1 MKKRQLFNE
10 LVEGMDAWGEMNAGK
25 KTLKTHRLSIARDIA
40 LSADELRQ
48 IRESL
53 QLSQA
58 LFAQYLHTGLTT
70 YQNWEQ
76 GRAKPNKQ
84 AILLI
89 KMVEKDPSLLKTLA
103 EIAL

>member
-1 MKKRQLFNE
+1 MKKRDLYSE
-10 LVEGMDAWGEMNAGK
+10 LVEGMEALAEHRQGK
-25 KTLKTHRLSIARDIA
+25 KTLKTHRLPLKAEAMLAAEA
-40 LSADELRQ
+40 LKT
-48 IRESL
+48 IRENL

-58 LFAQYLHTGLTT
+58 VFAQYLQTGLTT

-89 KMVEKDPSLLKTLA
+89 RLIDREPATLDTLA
-103 EIAL
+103 KLA

>member
-1 MKKRQLFNE
+1 MEKRDLYHE
-10 LVEGMDAWGEMNAGK
+10 LVEGFTALAEHHEGK
-25 KTLKTHRLSIARDIA
+25 KTLKTHRLAA
-40 LSADELRQ
+40 KAEVVLAPEELRT
-48 IRESL
+48 IRENL

-58 LFAQYLHTGLTT
+58 VFAQYLQTGLTT

-89 KMVEKDPSLLKTLA
+89 RLIENESTTL
-103 EIAL
+103 EILAKLA

>member
-1 MKKRQLFNE
+1 MEKRDLYAE
-10 LVEGMDAWGEMNAGK
+10 LVEGFGALAEQQQGK
-25 KTLKTHRLSIARDIA
+25 KTLKTHRLTARAEIVLA
-40 LSADELRQ
+40 PEELRT
-48 IRESL
+48 IRENL

-58 LFAQYLHTGLTT
+58 VFAQYLQTGLTT

-89 KMVEKDPSLLKTLA
+89 RLIENESTALDTLA
-103 EIAL
+103 KMG